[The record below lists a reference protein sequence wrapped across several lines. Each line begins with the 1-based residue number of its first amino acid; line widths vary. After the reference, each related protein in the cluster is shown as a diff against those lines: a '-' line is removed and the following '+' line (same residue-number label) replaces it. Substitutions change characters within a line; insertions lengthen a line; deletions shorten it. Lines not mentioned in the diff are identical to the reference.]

1 MELIKSIAMSNTNTI
16 YKIVKQE
23 TLPEAVVSIDL
34 EFSYKGLLPFRTKA
48 LKKMMAHAEL
58 PGFRKG
64 KVPEAV
70 LTKKIGEVGLLA
82 EAVEEAVA
90 ENLGAIFLESKVK
103 PLTRPEMIVTKITEG
118 QPVSLTLKIEV
129 IPEVKLPDYKAL
141 AKKENAKPKE
151 VGEVTQKEI
160 DEVIAYIRKEYAH
173 KEMHKHDAGEA
184 PNHDHGEIAEAD
196 LPVFDDAFVKAVGDF
211 KDVADFKIKVKENLQ
226 REKEMKAKEK
236 NRLAIVDAIVDKSE
250 MEIAQTLIENEL
262 NKMESQFKA
271 DVESMGVKVDDYLKH
286 IKKTIATMRDDWKKD
301 AEKRVKIDLILHTIA
316 DTEKIV
322 LDQKAVATEVE
333 ALLKRYPGA
342 DAVRTKAYV
351 ESMMA
356 NSRVFELLESF

>member
-1 MELIKSIAMSNTNTI
+1 MTTKSTS
-16 YKIVKQE
+16 YRIVKQE
-23 TLPEAVVSIDL
+23 TLPEAVVSLDIEL
-34 EFSYKGLLPFRTKA
+34 SAEGLLPYRTKA
-48 LKKMMAHAEL
+48 IKKLMEHADL

-70 LTKKIGEVGLLA
+70 LIKKVGEIGLLT
-82 EAVEEAVA
+82 EAVEEAM
-90 ENLGAIFLESKVK
+90 EDQLGAILLESKVK

-118 QPVSLTLKIEV
+118 APVSLTLKIEV

-151 VGEVTQKEI
+151 IAKVTEKEI
-160 DEVIAYIRKEYAH
+160 EEVIAYIRKEYAH

-196 LPVFDDAFVKAVGDF
+196 LPVFDDAFVKTLGDF
-211 KDVADFKIKVKENLQ
+211 ANIADFKTKVSENLQ
-226 REKEMKAKEK
+226 KEKETKAKEK
-236 NRLAIVDAIVDKSE
+236 NRLAIIDAIVDKSE
-250 MEIAQTLIENEL
+250 MQIAKTLIENEL
-262 NKMESQFKA
+262 NKLESQFKH
-271 DVESMGVKVDDYLKH
+271 DVENMGVKVEDYLKH
-286 IKKTIATMRDDWKKD
+286 IKKTTADMRSDWHKD

-322 LDQKAVATEVE
+322 LDQTQVTKEVD

-342 DAVRTKAYV
+342 DPVRTKAYV

-356 NSRVFELLESF
+356 NSMVFELLEGVK